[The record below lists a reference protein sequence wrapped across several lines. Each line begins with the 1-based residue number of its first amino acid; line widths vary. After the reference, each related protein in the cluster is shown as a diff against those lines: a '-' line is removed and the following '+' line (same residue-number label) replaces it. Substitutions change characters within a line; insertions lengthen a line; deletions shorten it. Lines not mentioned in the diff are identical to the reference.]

1 MFVVGNY
8 LAYAEFPIVNE
19 SYSSHVGMLYCA
31 SLADRDGVLLM
42 PALGTYLLVL
52 LLI

>member
-1 MFVVGNY
+1 MKVTVPT
-8 LAYAEFPIVNE
+8 LVC
-19 SYSSHVGMLYCA
+19 YCA